1 MFTYFYSDFYCKNT
15 VPAAVK
21 HRFSVL
27 EGVAVLEVWVFLHF
41 YSFSNRIQEWQT
53 LLVASLPTSGDV
65 SYSIFVMQRGA
76 EESV

>member
-1 MFTYFYSDFYCKNT
+1 MFTYFYSDFLQQL
-15 VPAAVK
+15 AG
-21 HRFSVL
+21 HRLSVL
-27 EGVAVLEVWVFLHF
+27 EGAAVLEVWVFLLF